1 MSRATVDR
9 ATGAFRVAGAKAFPP
24 DVYRFSL

>member
-1 MSRATVDR
+1 VNRATVDI

-24 DVYRFSL
+24 GVYRFSL